1 MSDASHTS
9 EVSLKKE
16 GQIPSDEENCSSAK
30 ELPGIA
36 GTQERSPVLDYLESP
51 SQDLH
56 GSFYCLSQG
65 LTLGSSWHGCEF
77 QLVPSTMDTLL
88 FGLSENE
95 QTLNSVALCIDLSGQ
110 EDVFLKFRARMTL
123 MLAERR

>member
-1 MSDASHTS
+1 MSDTSHTS

-16 GQIPSDEENCSSAK
+16 EQIPRDEENCNSGSEQ

-36 GTQERSPVLDYLESP
+36 ETQGRSPVLGYLENP

-56 GSFYCLSQG
+56 ESFDSLSQG

-77 QLVPSTMDTLL
+77 QLVPSSMET
-88 FGLSENE
+88 LSENE
-95 QTLNSVALCIDLSGQ
+95 QTLSSLH
-110 EDVFLKFRARMTL
+110 
-123 MLAERR
+123 

>member
-1 MSDASHTS
+1 MSDTSHTS

-16 GQIPSDEENCSSAK
+16 GQIPSDEENCNSGSEQ

-36 GTQERSPVLDYLESP
+36 RIQERSPVLDYLESP
-51 SQDLH
+51 NQDLH
-56 GSFYCLSQG
+56 ECFDCLSQG

-95 QTLNSVALCIDLSGQ
+95 QTQLCCPLY
-110 EDVFLKFRARMTL
+110 
-123 MLAERR
+123 